1 MMKNRVL
8 ISILL
13 AVAAIAVL
21 GYLYRFGYFSPASGT
36 VPSTGEV
43 REFEVTAKT
52 WEFNLR
58 MIEVDAGDTVVLRVT
73 GLDDGLGSG
82 HGFALPDF
90 MVNEVIREGQ
100 TLTIEFVADK
110 TGTFTFSCSVP
121 CGTGHSTM
129 TGTLIVT

>member
-1 MMKNRVL
+1 MMKNRAL

-21 GYLYRFGYFSPASGT
+21 GYQYWSGYFSPASET
-36 VPSTGEV
+36 VPPTGEV

-58 MIEVDAGDTVVLRVT
+58 TIEVDAGDTVVLRVT
-73 GLDDGLGSG
+73 GLDDGVGSG

-90 MVNEVIREGQ
+90 RVNEMIREGQ

-110 TGTFTFSCSVP
+110 IGTFTFSSRSPVEQDTAP
-121 CGTGHSTM
+121 
-129 TGTLIVT
+129 